1 MLALWPLSPLPY
13 QSNSQKR
20 EPKDLACTNSQGRRP
35 KHPDVSVGFVVWL
48 GSLLE
53 TARVGT
59 LVREEAEAHPL
70 PFYLAL
76 WATVSAF
83 RVPWIA
89 GYLECH
95 PNDA

>member
-1 MLALWPLSPLPY
+1 MYKQPGTGAQAPSRFCW
-13 QSNSQKR
+13 
-20 EPKDLACTNSQGRRP
+20 
-35 KHPDVSVGFVVWL
+35 FVRCLVWFFFR
-48 GSLLE
+48 E

-59 LVREEAEAHPL
+59 RVPEEAEAHPL

-89 GYLECH
+89 GSLE
-95 PNDA
+95 